1 MNGWVYDGFNSTYA
15 RMGVDFEKLY
25 YESDTYLLG
34 KEEVMKGVE
43 RESSSKNRMDLFGLT
58 LLPMDLIKKFC
69 CGLMERRFT

>member
-1 MNGWVYDGFNSTYA
+1 MNGWVYEGFNSTYA

-43 RESSSKNRMDLFGLT
+43 RECFSKKRWICLGGPYIRWT
-58 LLPMDLIKKFC
+58 
-69 CGLMERRFT
+69 

>member
-1 MNGWVYDGFNSTYA
+1 MKDFNATYA

-43 RESSSKNRMDLFGLT
+43 RGVFF
-58 LLPMDLIKKFC
+58 KKRWL
-69 CGLMERRFT
+69 GVG